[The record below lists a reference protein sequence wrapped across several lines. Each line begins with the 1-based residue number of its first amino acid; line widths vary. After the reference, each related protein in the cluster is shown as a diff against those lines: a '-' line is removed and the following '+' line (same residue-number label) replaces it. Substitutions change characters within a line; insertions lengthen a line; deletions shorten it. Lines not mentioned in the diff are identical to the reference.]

1 MAAGPPPAGVV
12 NNLRASFLAGLPH
25 GVDPF
30 QTRAMDAL
38 DDGSSVLVAAPTGS
52 GKTIVAE
59 YAIHMARS
67 RKKRA
72 FYTAPIK
79 ALSNQK
85 YRDLCAIHGVTNVGL
100 VTGDNAHNAD
110 APVVVM
116 TTEVLRNMIYASSHR
131 LDDLGAVI
139 LDEVHFLQDAYRGPV
154 WEEVIIQLEPAVQLV
169 CLSATVSNA
178 DEVGKWLSTVRGHT
192 EVVVETRRPVELL
205 THHAFFDAAN
215 GRVAMHDTIV
225 NGEPN
230 RGLERILA
238 AGRNAPQRNQNGKR
252 PKRRFSTPNRPEI
265 VELLEDSD
273 MLPAI
278 VFIFSRAQCEDAV
291 KSCLSAGMVL
301 TTREEE
307 DRILGIVQDHVS
319 SLSRSDLAA
328 LGYDEFL
335 DQVGSGIACHH
346 AGMIPMFKEA
356 VEQCFV
362 EGLIKVV
369 FATETLAVGI
379 NMPARAVVIE
389 KLTKYTGE
397 HHVLLRASEY
407 TQLTGRA
414 GRRGLDRIGHAVTLW
429 NPFVTFE
436 QTVGLAL
443 SRSFRLTSAFRPT
456 YNMAV
461 NMVRRHSREA
471 ATHFLNLSFAQFQT
485 DADIVTSEAVLDR
498 KRRELAR
505 LEMTGPELTE
515 SFVGSVG
522 ENVSEV
528 EAEIALRALRP
539 GDVVVFDASNLRGR
553 AVVISSAARR
563 SGMRISVVTPSRKQ
577 IDITA
582 RDLLSVP
589 VKSGSIDLPVPFEP
603 ARVEF
608 IRETVTRLVRV
619 RIDESVST
627 PSVGHSDRPRREV
640 VDSSRSLRRLRKEI
654 EQLENRSQQ
663 RSGSV
668 TKRFLDVTDLLQE
681 MGYLEGWAVT
691 ERGHVLA
698 GVFHESDLLVVEVL
712 MGGILDKLS
721 VPDLVSCVSCL
732 VFEPRG
738 GASGHVRWPNETVRN
753 RFRRMEK
760 LSTRLNDLQASRGIQ
775 QHRAPHAGL
784 AMDALNW
791 ANGRPLADVL
801 DPELTPGDFVRSM
814 RQIIDLLRQLETVSP
829 DGKVRETASLA
840 VKAVN
845 RGVVAAAAGDPSE

>member
-1 MAAGPPPAGVV
+1 MSDT
-12 NNLRASFLAGLPH
+12 RAKFLSGLSH
-25 GVDPF
+25 TADPF
-30 QTRAMDAL
+30 QLHAMDAL
-38 DDGSSVLVAAPTGS
+38 DSGSSVLVAAPTGS
-52 GKTIVAE
+52 GKTLVAE
-59 YAIHMARS
+59 YAIHRARS
-67 RKKRA
+67 MGQRA

-85 YRDLCAIHGVTNVGL
+85 YRDLCGIHGASNVGL
-100 VTGDNAHNAD
+100 VTGDNAFNAD

-116 TTEVLRNMIYASSHR
+116 TTEVLRNMIYASSNR
-131 LDDLGAVI
+131 LESLGAVV

-154 WEEVIIQLEPAVQLV
+154 WEEVIIQLDPAVQLV

-178 DEVGKWLSTVRGHT
+178 DEVGEWLSTVRGHT

-205 THHAFFDAAN
+205 THHAFFDASN
-215 GRVAMHDTIV
+215 GRVAMHDTVV

-230 RGLERILA
+230 RGLERMLA
-238 AGRNAPQRNQNGKR
+238 AARNVPQRTQQGKR
-252 PKRRFSTPNRPEI
+252 PKRRFSTPTRPEI
-265 VELLEDSD
+265 VELLEDKE

-291 KSCLSAGMVL
+291 RSCLSAGLVL
-301 TTREEE
+301 TSRDEE
-307 DRILGIVQDHVS
+307 DRILEIVHEHVS

-328 LGYDEFL
+328 LGYDDFL

-471 ATHFLNLSFAQFQT
+471 ATHFLNLSFAQFQA

-498 KRRELAR
+498 KRRELQR
-505 LEMTGPELTE
+505 LEMTQTELTD
-515 SFVGSVG
+515 SFVHAPEES
-522 ENVSEV
+522 VSEV

-539 GDVVVFDASNLRGR
+539 GDVVVFDASNIRGR
-553 AVVISSAARR
+553 AVVVSTAARR
-563 SGMRISVVTPSRKQ
+563 SGTRLSVLTASRKQ
-577 IDITA
+577 IDVSA
-582 RDLLSVP
+582 RDLLSIP
-589 VKSGSIDLPVPFEP
+589 VRATSIDLPVPFEP

-608 IRETVTRLVRV
+608 VREAVARLVKV
-619 RIDESVST
+619 RIDESPTT
-627 PSVGHSDRPRREV
+627 PSIGRSDRARREV
-640 VDSSRSLRRLRKEI
+640 VDSSRSLRRLRREI
-654 EQLENRSQQ
+654 EQLENRSTQ

-668 TKRFLDVTDLLQE
+668 TKRFLDVTDMLQE
-681 MGYLEGWAVT
+681 LGYLDGWALT
-691 ERGHVLA
+691 EKGHVLS

-712 MGGILDKLS
+712 MSGILDKLT
-721 VPDLVSCVSCL
+721 VADLVACVSCL

-738 GASGHVRWPNETVRN
+738 GASPHVRWPNDTVRN
-753 RFRRMEK
+753 RFKRMEK
-760 LSTRLNDLQASRGIQ
+760 LSGRLNDQQRARGIQ
-775 QHRAPHAGL
+775 QHRPPHAGF
-784 AMDALNW
+784 AMDAMRW
-791 ANGRPLADVL
+791 AQGKPLADVL

-814 RQIIDLLRQLETVSP
+814 RQMIDLLRQLETVSP
-829 DGKVRETASLA
+829 NEDVRRNAGLA
-840 VKAVN
+840 VSAVN
-845 RGVVAAAAGDPSE
+845 RSVVAAAAGETTA

>member
-1 MAAGPPPAGVV
+1 MSDT
-12 NNLRASFLAGLPH
+12 RAKFLSGLSH
-25 GVDPF
+25 TADPF
-30 QTRAMDAL
+30 QLHAMDAL
-38 DDGSSVLVAAPTGS
+38 DSGSSVLVAAPTGS
-52 GKTIVAE
+52 GKTLVAE
-59 YAIHMARS
+59 YAIHRARS
-67 RKKRA
+67 MGQRA

-85 YRDLCAIHGVTNVGL
+85 YRDLCGIHGASNVGL
-100 VTGDNAHNAD
+100 VTGDNAFNAD

-116 TTEVLRNMIYASSHR
+116 TTEVLRNMIYASSNR
-131 LDDLGAVI
+131 LESLGAVV

-154 WEEVIIQLEPAVQLV
+154 WEEVIIQLDPAVQLV

-178 DEVGKWLSTVRGHT
+178 DEVGEWLSTVRGHT

-205 THHAFFDAAN
+205 THHAFFDASN
-215 GRVAMHDTIV
+215 GRVAMHDTVV

-230 RGLERILA
+230 RGLERMLA
-238 AGRNAPQRNQNGKR
+238 SARNVPQRTQQGKR
-252 PKRRFSTPNRPEI
+252 PKRRFSTPTRPEI
-265 VELLEDSD
+265 VELLEDKE

-291 KSCLSAGMVL
+291 RSCLSAGLVL
-301 TTREEE
+301 TSRDEE
-307 DRILGIVQDHVS
+307 DRILEIVHEHVS

-328 LGYDEFL
+328 LGYDDFL

-471 ATHFLNLSFAQFQT
+471 ATHFLNLSFAQFQA

-498 KRRELAR
+498 KRRELQR
-505 LEMTGPELTE
+505 LEMTQTELTD
-515 SFVGSVG
+515 SFVHAPEES
-522 ENVSEV
+522 VSEV

-539 GDVVVFDASNLRGR
+539 GDVVVFDASNIRGR
-553 AVVISSAARR
+553 AVVVSTAARR
-563 SGMRISVVTPSRKQ
+563 SGTRLSVLTASRKQ
-577 IDITA
+577 IDVSA
-582 RDLLSVP
+582 RDLLSIP
-589 VKSGSIDLPVPFEP
+589 VRATSIDLPVPFEP

-608 IRETVTRLVRV
+608 VREAVARLVKV
-619 RIDESVST
+619 RIDESPTT
-627 PSVGHSDRPRREV
+627 PSIGRSDRARREV
-640 VDSSRSLRRLRKEI
+640 VDSSRSLRRLRREI
-654 EQLENRSQQ
+654 EQLENRSTQ

-668 TKRFLDVTDLLQE
+668 TKRFLDVTDMLQE
-681 MGYLEGWAVT
+681 LGYLDGWALT
-691 ERGHVLA
+691 EKGHVLS

-712 MGGILDKLS
+712 MSGILDKLT
-721 VPDLVSCVSCL
+721 VADLVACVSCL

-738 GASGHVRWPNETVRN
+738 GASPHVRWPNDTVRN
-753 RFRRMEK
+753 RFKRMEK
-760 LSTRLNDLQASRGIQ
+760 LSGRLNDQQRARGIQ
-775 QHRAPHAGL
+775 QHRPPHAGF
-784 AMDALNW
+784 AMDAMRW
-791 ANGRPLADVL
+791 AQGKPLADVL

-814 RQIIDLLRQLETVSP
+814 RQMIDLLRQLETVSP
-829 DGKVRETASLA
+829 NEDVRRNAGLA
-840 VKAVN
+840 VSAVN
-845 RGVVAAAAGDPSE
+845 RSVVAAAAGETTA